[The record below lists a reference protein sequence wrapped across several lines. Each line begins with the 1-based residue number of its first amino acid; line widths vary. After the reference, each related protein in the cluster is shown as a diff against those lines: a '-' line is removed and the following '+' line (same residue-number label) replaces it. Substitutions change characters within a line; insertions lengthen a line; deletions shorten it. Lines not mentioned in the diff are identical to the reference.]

1 MTQTQMAPTDLLRV
15 RIQNNIGSNIVVT
28 DASEIP
34 LYTSDVYGMGIPP
47 ALIVRPAELQQV
59 SSIVKIATSMGF
71 AITQRGGGMSYTGGY
86 LPIHTHTVML
96 DLSALNRI
104 VSINEDDLVIT
115 VEAGVTWQQ
124 IWEALTPRGL
134 RLPFFGTFSGSRATV
149 GGGLSNGALFMGTAR
164 YGSAADIVV
173 GMEVIDASGRHIQ
186 TGQAAFHNGRP
197 GFRHY
202 GPDLTGLF
210 VHDAGALGVKTSASL
225 RMMPM
230 PEAADYASFA
240 FATQKDAT
248 RSLSAIGR
256 SGYCEEAYIFD
267 PATTQRS
274 LDPATLMKDIGRLGN
289 VIRSQSSMLKGLQEG
304 AKMAMAGRR
313 FVEGEVYTLHCVCA
327 GRSVDGVR
335 DDRRSVIKLAL
346 DHNGVEI
353 SNTIPK
359 AARANPFEPLNG
371 ILGSQGERWAALNS
385 KVPHSD
391 AERLIAA
398 TEAAIDPYRE
408 RMAACGV
415 TMSFLYIAIAQHVF
429 SYEPVLR
436 WFDEWLP
443 VHRHVPEPD
452 FLNELEEPSPNH
464 EGRALVDEV
473 RSKIV
478 DVFAEFG
485 AASNQIGKTYP
496 MLASL
501 NPDSRSVLRALKQEL
516 DPEGLINPGA
526 LGDFSA

>member
-1 MTQTQMAPTDLLRV
+1 MNKATDPAALLESAL
-15 RIQNNIGSNIVVT
+15 I
-28 DASEIP
+28 DALGAEYLLGEDAKTLFS
-34 LYTSDVYGMGIPP
+34 TDVYGGEIAP
-47 ALIVRPAELQQV
+47 ALVVRPKTQEQV
-59 SSIVKIATSMGF
+59 AGAVRIATAAGW

-86 LPIHTHTVML
+86 LPTQTNTVML

-104 VSINEDDLVIT
+104 ISINEEDLVIN

-173 GMEVIDASGRHIQ
+173 GMEVIDARGRRIQ

-210 VHDAGALGVKTSASL
+210 VHDAGALGVKTVASL
-225 RMMPM
+225 RMMPA

-240 FATQKDAT
+240 FATQQEAT
-248 RSLSAIGR
+248 KALSAIGR
-256 SGYCEEAYIFD
+256 SGFCEEAYIFD
-267 PATTQRS
+267 PATTRRS
-274 LDPATLMKDIGRLGN
+274 LDPATLIKDIGRLGN
-289 VIRSQSSMLKGLQEG
+289 VIRSQSSVLKGLQEG
-304 AKMAMAGRR
+304 AKMAMSGRR

-335 DDRRSVIKLAL
+335 DDRNSVVKLAL
-346 DHNGVEI
+346 HHNGVEI

-398 TEAAIDPYRE
+398 TDAAIDPYRE

-415 TMSFLYIAIAQHVF
+415 TMSFLYIAIAQHIF

-443 VHRHVPEPD
+443 VHRHVPEAD
-452 FLNELEEPSPNH
+452 FLSGLEEPASNH
-464 EGRALVDEV
+464 EGRALVDEI

-478 DVFAEFG
+478 GVFAEFG

-501 NPDSRSVLRALKQEL
+501 NPDSRSVLRTLKKEL